1 MNNSLRKI
9 VVAFSFM
16 AMTHVSIT
24 VDFDPDDIVLRVLK
38 LSGSVA
44 RHLSGCHPKL
54 QDEQPPVDNDAS
66 ASDPT
71 AFNSCTSH
79 AKEAAPH
86 ASLRRRGLTNH
97 MPR

>member
-44 RHLSGCHPKL
+44 RHLSGCHSALKGVR
-54 QDEQPPVDNDAS
+54 DETDEVVTGDTED
-66 ASDPT
+66 
-71 AFNSCTSH
+71 
-79 AKEAAPH
+79 EI
-86 ASLRRRGLTNH
+86 
-97 MPR
+97 